1 MLSHLSEP
9 ANSIE
14 KGNIQSWISS
24 EYFSIAQE
32 KTVGETIAELRKQ
45 GKESDEHSAYFYVT
59 DESGR
64 LVGVLRMR
72 DLLTS
77 DPSVSV
83 KRIMKRPVVSI
94 SEITPKSEVLRFFK
108 SYSFLALPVVNVQG
122 RLVGVLHRKKAGLS
136 SLPNF
141 FYQVPALSR
150 EEVEQRGLSE
160 IIVRRLPWLCFTITT
175 GLVSA
180 YLLGIFIGPV
190 ESVVALIFFLP
201 VVLGLSGSV
210 GSQSAG
216 IVIRGLEEEKLSIV
230 KLLRVL
236 VKELGIGAVL
246 GGLSCFLVIL
256 ISLLW
261 KKSFG
266 IAFALGFSIF
276 AGAGASAL
284 IGMILP
290 VVLRVVKIKSNFA
303 SGLFLLLICDMVA
316 AAIYFLISI
325 SLLGAQQIEL
335 F

>member
-9 ANSIE
+9 ANSVE
-14 KGNIQSWISS
+14 KGNIQSWIRS
-24 EYFSIAQE
+24 EYFSITQE
-32 KTVGETIAELRKQ
+32 KTVGETIGELRKQ
-45 GKESDEHSAYFYVT
+45 GRQSDEHSAYFYVT
-59 DESGR
+59 DESRR

-77 DPSVSV
+77 DPSVSL
-83 KRIMKRPVVSI
+83 KQIMKWPVVSV
-94 SEITPKSEVLRFFK
+94 SEAATKAEALRFFK
-108 SYSFLALPVVNVQG
+108 SYSFFALPVVNSEG
-122 RLVGVLHRKKAGLS
+122 RLVGVVPRKKTGLA

-141 FYQVPALSR
+141 FYQIPALSR

-175 GLVSA
+175 GLVCA
-180 YLLGIFIGPV
+180 YLLGIFIGSI

-201 VVLGLSGSV
+201 VVLGLAGGV

-216 IVIRGLEEEKLSIV
+216 IVIRGLEEGKLSVV
-230 KLLRVL
+230 KLFRILA
-236 VKELGIGAVL
+236 KELSIGAIL
-246 GGLSCFLVIL
+246 GTLSCLLVIL

-290 VVLRVVKIKSNFA
+290 VVLRVVKIRSNFA

-316 AAIYFLISI
+316 AALYFLISV
-325 SLLGAQQIEL
+325 SVLGAQIEL